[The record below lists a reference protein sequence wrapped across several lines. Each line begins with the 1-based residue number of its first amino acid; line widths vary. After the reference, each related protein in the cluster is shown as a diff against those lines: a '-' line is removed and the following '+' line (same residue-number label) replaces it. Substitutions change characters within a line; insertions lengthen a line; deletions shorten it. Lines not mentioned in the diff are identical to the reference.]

1 MNQFDYM
8 RKGGGALGSKKTNK
22 SDYLIFS
29 QTLVA
34 TCVRPMALFSAADN
48 LGSDCYLPTH
58 WSPLSPIK
66 QHSLLIV

>member
-34 TCVRPMALFSAADN
+34 TCVRPMA
-48 LGSDCYLPTH
+48 
-58 WSPLSPIK
+58 
-66 QHSLLIV
+66 